1 MSKLNKKNKKGKK
14 VKIKRTKVPGG
25 YKYTGPRNINDWIK
39 PGSTDNRPYSQHV
52 QRLVGL
58 RELVLNDWSNAARE
72 HGVSIGRNEATWRMA
87 IHEAEPERA
96 QPFTG
101 TRVLLEVWTPDYI
114 DASDSA
120 AVRDYIDVHFPGAEW
135 KVAMKYEDGWLTD
148 STTLD
153 KKFKD
158 VSKEFCGERVIM
170 TERWKNIIGTE
181 IWNNVQIRKEHYERL
196 ADYVKSFEK
205 EEGKFLRSQDMS
217 EDTEDDT
224 FH

>member
-1 MSKLNKKNKKGKK
+1 
-14 VKIKRTKVPGG
+14 
-25 YKYTGPRNINDWIK
+25 
-39 PGSTDNRPYSQHV
+39 
-52 QRLVGL
+52 
-58 RELVLNDWSNAARE
+58 
-72 HGVSIGRNEATWRMA
+72 MA

-120 AVRDYIDVHFPGAEW
+120 EVRDYIDVHFPGAEW

-196 ADYVKSFEK
+196 ADYVRSFDE

-217 EDTEDDT
+217 EGTEDDT

>member
-1 MSKLNKKNKKGKK
+1 VGKLNKKNKKGKK
-14 VKIKRTKVPGG
+14 IKRTKVPGG
-25 YKYTGPRNINDWIK
+25 YEYTGPRNINDWVK
-39 PGSTDNRPYSQHV
+39 PGSTDKRPYSQHV

-72 HGVSIGRNEATWRMA
+72 HGVSIGRNEATWKMA

-120 AVRDYIDVHFPGAEW
+120 EVRDYIDVHFPGAEW

-196 ADYVKSFEK
+196 ADYVKSFEH
-205 EEGKFLRSQDMS
+205 EEGKFLRAHDMS
-217 EDTEDDT
+217 DDTEDET
-224 FH
+224 LH